1 MSLAE
6 EFFKRW
12 DKDGNGTLSHAEIK
26 HKMQEHGFDHGDY
39 TDLWY
44 RYDKNED
51 GTLDLKEFVRLFNE
65 KITLHIVSKKNFMAE
80 LRFKWAEED
89 AQAKI

>member
-6 EFFKRW
+6 EFFNRW

-26 HKMQEHGFDHGDY
+26 RKMQEHGFDLGDY

-51 GTLDLKEFVRLFNE
+51 GKLDLKEFVRLFSE
-65 KITLHIVSKKNFMAE
+65 KINLHIDSKKNFMVE
-80 LRFKWAEED
+80 LRSKWAEED
-89 AQAKI
+89 VQAEI